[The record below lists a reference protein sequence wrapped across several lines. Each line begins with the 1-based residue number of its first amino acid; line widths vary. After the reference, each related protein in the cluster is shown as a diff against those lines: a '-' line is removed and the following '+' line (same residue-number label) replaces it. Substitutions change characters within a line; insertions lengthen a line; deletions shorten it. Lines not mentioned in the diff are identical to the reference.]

1 MERRVRP
8 VIETEHLSKRY
19 GRHEALRGLDLVVP
33 RGVVFGYLGPNGAG
47 KTTTIRLLVGLLRP
61 TSGSVTVLGDDAV
74 ADRDSVQRRVG
85 YLPGHF
91 VAYRDLTGEQY
102 LRFLGHLRGGTPW
115 HHVEQ
120 LAKRFDLD
128 LMRRIG
134 ALSHGNRQKVGI
146 LQAFAHEP
154 ELIVLDEPTTGLDP
168 LVQREFL
175 DLVRE
180 SRAQGRTVFLSS
192 HVLSEVEAVADMV
205 AILRG
210 GELVVVQAVETL
222 KQQAR
227 RRVDMVF
234 EDVAPAAALRGA
246 PGVRDV
252 TTKGH
257 EAFVTVE
264 GSMAPLL
271 SAAAPYRIDR
281 LVTHEPDLE
290 QIFLG
295 FYDAERTS

>member
-8 VIETEHLSKRY
+8 GVETGHLSKRY

-61 TSGSVTVLGDDAV
+61 TSGSVTVLGEDAV
-74 ADRDSVQRRVG
+74 AARDSVQRRVG

-91 VAYRDLTGEQY
+91 VAYPDLTGEQY

-115 HHVEQ
+115 DQVEQ

-128 LMRRIG
+128 LTRRIG
-134 ALSHGNRQKVGI
+134 TLSHGNRQKVGI

-180 SRAQGRTVFLSS
+180 SRALGRTV
-192 HVLSEVEAVADMV
+192 
-205 AILRG
+205 
-210 GELVVVQAVETL
+210 
-222 KQQAR
+222 
-227 RRVDMVF
+227 
-234 EDVAPAAALRGA
+234 
-246 PGVRDV
+246 
-252 TTKGH
+252 
-257 EAFVTVE
+257 
-264 GSMAPLL
+264 
-271 SAAAPYRIDR
+271 
-281 LVTHEPDLE
+281 
-290 QIFLG
+290 
-295 FYDAERTS
+295 